1 MIWEVWLYSKELN
14 KSAQQNLAKAHV
26 SLSTA
31 DPVLPLPT
39 EPELES
45 PGKGTTIPGGPRVQ
59 AHPRWI
65 HYRSSTLATKRSL
78 AVKRYNPAYGV
89 EGTRPHASRD
99 RFGGMPN

>member
-39 EPELES
+39 EPELEPAS
-45 PGKGTTIPGGPRVQ
+45 VIILRTDLRERVRKLE
-59 AHPRWI
+59 AI
-65 HYRSSTLATKRSL
+65 A
-78 AVKRYNPAYGV
+78 AGI
-89 EGTRPHASRD
+89 D
-99 RFGGMPN
+99 I